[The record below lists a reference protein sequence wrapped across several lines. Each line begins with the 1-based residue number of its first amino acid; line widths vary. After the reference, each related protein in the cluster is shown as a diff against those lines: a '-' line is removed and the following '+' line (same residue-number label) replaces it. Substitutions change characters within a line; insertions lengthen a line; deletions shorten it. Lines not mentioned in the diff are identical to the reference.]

1 MRKRKKSRSVLEKEL
16 DNAWSGY
23 VRTRDRCCQKCGG
36 NGSLSAHH
44 AFGRRHRS
52 TRWDVMNGVALDY
65 ACHIHWAHRDPAGFA
80 VWFRDHVGVCQFER
94 LAEAHNIPVKH
105 TTEQLQQML
114 EFFKGGE

>member
-1 MRKRKKSRSVLEKEL
+1 
-16 DNAWSGY
+16 
-23 VRTRDRCCQKCGG
+23 
-36 NGSLSAHH
+36 
-44 AFGRRHRS
+44 
-52 TRWDVMNGVALDY
+52 MNGVALDY